1 MAVDITVFDRSE
13 ELFKKAAEKI
23 ITIGREAIRSK
34 GRFTLTLSGGNTP
47 KGVYT
52 ALASAEFKNELE
64 WGKVHVFWGDERPV
78 VQTHPDSNYR
88 MAKESLLDH
97 VAIPPGNIHRIAG
110 EEDSMLAAQQYEDE
124 LREFF
129 DTPDGG
135 MPVFDLIL
143 LGMGDD
149 GHTAS
154 LFPDSE
160 AIKINDRLVVENY
173 VKKLNTHRI
182 TFTFSLINNAKNVLF
197 LVTGSSKSKAL
208 RQVLRQS
215 DTEQVLPSVLVQPK
229 NGSLLWFLDKD
240 AAAELK

>member
-23 ITIGREAIRSK
+23 ITIGREAIRSD
-34 GRFTLTLSGGNTP
+34 GLFTLTLSGGNTP

-64 WGKVHVFWGDERPV
+64 WGKVHFFWGDERPV
-78 VQTHPDSNYR
+78 VQTHPESNYR
-88 MAKESLLDH
+88 MAKESLLNH
-97 VAIPPGNIHRIAG
+97 VSIPQSNIHRIAG

-124 LREFF
+124 MREFF
-129 DTPDGG
+129 KLSDGEV
-135 MPVFDLIL
+135 PALDLIL

-182 TFTFSLINNAKNVLF
+182 TFTFPLINNAKNVLF
-197 LVTGSSKSKAL
+197 LVTGSSKSKAV
-208 RQVLRQS
+208 RQVLRHS
-215 DTEQVLPSVLVQPK
+215 DSEPVLPSLLVQPK
-229 NGSLLWFLDKD
+229 SGSLLWFLDKE
-240 AAAELK
+240 AAVELK